1 MKIKDI
7 ISCLESFAP
16 LSFQESYDN
25 AGLITGNPDQT
36 LKSVLLSID
45 VTEEVIGE
53 AVSLGAGLI
62 ISHHPVLFSA
72 IRRLVG
78 DNYVERCI
86 LKAIRNDIA
95 LYAMHTNI
103 DAVRDGVNRIICDKI
118 GLENSRILLPRQ
130 EELRKLVFFVPPDH
144 ARAVREKIFEAG
156 AGVIGNY
163 DQCSFN
169 AEGEGT
175 FRGSEE
181 TNPYVG
187 KKGELHHEKELRVET
202 IYPKH
207 RQSAVISAL
216 LTAHPYEEV
225 AYDIYPIEN
234 LYPGAGMGMIGQL
247 PEPVAEIHF
256 LKQIKKQFLTG
267 IIRHTRLLNRN
278 IGTVAVC
285 GGSGSSL
292 LKEAIRQKADIFIT
306 GDFKYHQF
314 FEADGEILI
323 VDIGHYESEQF
334 TTEIFHE
341 ILLKNFPT
349 FAIHFSKIN
358 TNPVNYL

>member
-1 MKIKDI
+1 
-7 ISCLESFAP
+7 
-16 LSFQESYDN
+16 
-25 AGLITGNPDQT
+25 
-36 LKSVLLSID
+36 
-45 VTEEVIGE
+45 
-53 AVSLGAGLI
+53 
-62 ISHHPVLFSA
+62 
-72 IRRLVG
+72 
-78 DNYVERCI
+78 
-86 LKAIRNDIA
+86 
-95 LYAMHTNI
+95 
-103 DAVRDGVNRIICDKI
+103 
-118 GLENSRILLPRQ
+118 LENSRILLPRQ

-216 LTAHPYEEV
+216 LEAHPYEEV

-256 LKQIKKQFLTG
+256 LKQIKKKFSTG
-267 IIRHTRLLNRN
+267 IIRHTRLLNKN
-278 IGTVAVC
+278 ISTVAVC

-314 FEADGEILI
+314 FEADGKILI
-323 VDIGHYESEQF
+323 ADIGHYESEQF

-349 FAIHFSKIN
+349 FAVHFSKIN